1 MHASFRTARS
11 IVVGLIVT
19 SGVVF
24 VAPMAASASTRLA
37 PARAVTRTATSST
50 IQLDGAAT
58 VETKN
63 KVSWSLIVSW
73 DNIGSEPSLD
83 MGLERIV
90 TSPSSGFE
98 FHDWTFDV
106 KASSFSFNDKTG
118 TLDSGTQA
126 NPVASVDLTFKTTS
140 SKAATCTS
148 GKETI
153 YDGTLSGKA
162 SLVTGLANGG
172 TVSGTYNFN
181 VVTPDV
187 EVDQGCVAPAT
198 DECGASLLAG
208 SGNTS
213 GPSLFAGSLS
223 TGTTTA
229 EQVVGVEEETDL
241 ASPKSATRSDIVALD
256 DETGKVFATYSG
268 SEVKMSSTGIVSG
281 SGTVSGGK
289 PTKEPP
295 TTCKWDGT
303 TYKDT
308 TVLDDPA
315 NYAGTFSAT
324 PSIGTTMKVGSST
337 KTGFYLDT
345 TSTKT

>member
-1 MHASFRTARS
+1 MHASFRTVRS
-11 IVVGLIVT
+11 IVVGLVVT
-19 SGVVF
+19 SVVIF
-24 VAPMAASASTRLA
+24 VAPMAASASTRVA
-37 PARAVTRTATSST
+37 PARALPRTAAAST
-50 IQLDGAAT
+50 TQLDGAAT
-58 VETKN
+58 VETAN

-73 DNIGSEPSLD
+73 NNLGAEPSLD
-83 MGLERIV
+83 MGLERVV
-90 TSPSSGFE
+90 TSPTSGFE
-98 FHDWTFDV
+98 FHDWIFDV
-106 KASSFSFNDKTG
+106 NASSFTFNDKTG

-126 NPVASVDLTFKTTS
+126 NPVASVDLSFKTTS

-153 YDGTLSGKA
+153 YDGTLSGKV

-198 DECGASLLAG
+198 DECGASLLAA

-213 GPSLFAGSLS
+213 GPSLIAGSLS

-241 ASPKSATRSDIVALD
+241 ASPKNATRSDVVALED
-256 DETGKVFATYSG
+256 VSGKVFATYTG
-268 SEVKMSSTGIVSG
+268 SEVKVASTGIVSG
-281 SGTVSGGK
+281 SATVSGGK

-308 TVLDDPA
+308 TVIDEPA
-315 NYAGTFSAT
+315 NYAGKFSAT
-324 PSIGTTMKVGSST
+324 PSIGKTLTVPSST

-345 TSTKT
+345 TSKKT

>member
-1 MHASFRTARS
+1 MHSSFRTARS
-11 IVVGLIVT
+11 IIVGLVVT
-19 SGVVF
+19 SVVVF

-37 PARAVTRTATSST
+37 PARAIPTTTASST
-50 IQLDGAAT
+50 TQLEGATT
-58 VETKN
+58 VKTQN
-63 KVSWSLIVSW
+63 KVSWSLVVSW
-73 DNIGSEPSLD
+73 NNIGAVPSLQ
-83 MGLERIV
+83 MGLERTV

-98 FHDWTFDV
+98 FHDWTFNV
-106 KASSFSFNDKTG
+106 NASSFTFNDKTG

-126 NPVASVDLTFKTTS
+126 NPVASVDLSFKTTS

-181 VVTPDV
+181 LLTPEV

-198 DECGASLLAG
+198 DECGPSLLAG

-223 TGTTTA
+223 TGTTTV
-229 EQVVGVEEETDL
+229 EQVVGVQQETDL
-241 ASPKSATRSDIVALD
+241 TSPKSATRSDVVALED
-256 DETGKVFATYSG
+256 VSGKVFATYTG
-268 SEVKMSSTGIVSG
+268 SEVKMASTGIVSG

-295 TTCKWDGT
+295 ATCKWDGT

-315 NYAGTFSAT
+315 NYAGKFSAT
-324 PSIGTTMKVGSST
+324 PSIGKTLTVASST
-337 KTGFYLDT
+337 KNAFYLDT
-345 TSTKT
+345 TSKKT